1 MVAAPFQGIA
11 MRSGLIVAFGLL
23 TLAGVLLGGADPGAT
38 TAPWHVA
45 VPARGSARLTYRVRV
60 KY

>member
-11 MRSGLIVAFGLL
+11 MRPRQIAAFGLL
-23 TLAGVLLGGADPGAT
+23 TLAGVSPGGANPDAT

-45 VPARGSARLTYRVRV
+45 VPARGSARLTYRVQV
-60 KY
+60 QY